1 MVVDGSC
8 SARGLDE
15 SCNPPVRWM
24 QQATN
29 LLMMA
34 FGVRTAT
41 SCIII
46 EAFSHRCLATVY
58 PWRSRAQLPISL
70 RVWKRQQQNHWSI
83 DVYWSVAW
91 CWRCTGAWKQI
102 HWPQILAKT
111 WLNLVELR
119 NHGMHSRHSLPGHG
133 PSNSLP
139 LRVGCLKD
147 GFGSKVL
154 PQETH
159 IKTYK
164 NHTAANEFR
173 GWIWSRKGAWTSK
186 GAHWKKPENEFC

>member
-1 MVVDGSC
+1 MVVAVLEALLNPAIHLSDECSEPPFDDGFWC
-8 SARGLDE
+8 AH
-15 SCNPPVRWM
+15 CNIMHYWGIFPSVSR
-24 QQATN
+24 Q
-29 LLMMA
+29 
-34 FGVRTAT
+34 
-41 SCIII
+41 
-46 EAFSHRCLATVY
+46 Y

-83 DVYWSVAW
+83 DVYWSVVW

-173 GWIWSRKGAWTSK
+173 GWIRSRKGAWTSK